1 MWAAFAG
8 CLVALGLA
16 RTQRVLSLEQGLTA
30 WAHGM
35 KSMILAFVIL
45 TLAWSIGDVCGDL
58 STASYIADFLSGVLD
73 PRLLPALVFVAAAGI
88 AFATGTSW
96 GTMGLLIPLAVP
108 AAFEL
113 TRSAGLGPEATHAI
127 FLGSAAAVLSG
138 AIFGDHCSPISD
150 TTVLSS
156 MASGCDHV
164 DHVRTQL
171 PYALTVGTAVILF
184 GYLPEA
190 VGLSPWI
197 CLVVGSAALIA
208 VVRFVGKPVAT
219 A

>member
-1 MWAAFAG
+1 M
-8 CLVALGLA
+8 V
-16 RTQRVLSLEQGLTA
+16 
-30 WAHGM
+30 
-35 KSMILAFVIL
+35 LAFVIL

-58 STASYIADFLSGVLD
+58 STANFIADVLRGVLD
-73 PRLLPALVFVAAAGI
+73 PRLLPALVFLVAAGI

-108 AAFEL
+108 ASFEL
-113 TRSAGLGPEATHAI
+113 SRSAALGPEAAHAV

-156 MASGCDHV
+156 MASGCDHL
-164 DHVRTQL
+164 DHVRTQF
-171 PYALTVGTAVILF
+171 PYATVVGIVAIF
-184 GYLPEA
+184 AGYIPA
-190 VGLSPWI
+190 GFGLSPLI
-197 CLVVGSAALIA
+197 CLPIGVLIL
-208 VVRFVGKPVAT
+208 VASLRWRGRPSE